1 MERTLSRKVPIPIL
15 AALTMALATTLA
27 VALVTLVLWRI
38 DTTARELRAAESAE
52 REYADLTEKLTGLG
66 EDPEMAGL
74 ALAALGDLGAATR
87 EAGPARYIAVRAP
100 TTQPSRWPK
109 DLSPLANDYVHF
121 NRGGS
126 AYAGVVRNLG
136 NGSEV
141 LVAYRVTSTGPLTN
155 AFWRWGTAI
164 VAVIVVIAGL
174 VAWITGAAISRRI
187 ARLNALCERVEE
199 GEVTARHPVT
209 TNDELGTLARH
220 MNAMLDELQRRLE
233 ALRDTADGLA
243 HDLRTPLARVQARLS
258 RLEDLLG
265 DGRSAAEV
273 RLASEE
279 LSRLMEA
286 FNALL
291 ELREIET
298 QGALSVE
305 PFDVAKAIED
315 AVELYEA
322 VAEEEHKVR
331 IVRELGACTT
341 MGNASLVVRAV
352 ANLLDNALKVS
363 PEGATI
369 RVQLACR
376 EHAAVIAVADEGP
389 GFSPVA
395 DQSRRSTLGGHGIG
409 LRIVCAVARQHGG
422 SFNLTNGKKGAL
434 AELILPRRI
443 HRQVS

>member
-38 DTTARELRAAESAE
+38 DTTARELRAAENAE
-52 REYADLTEKLTGLG
+52 REYAELAQKLPGLG

-74 ALAALGDLGAATR
+74 ALAALGELGAMAR
-87 EAGPARYIAVRAP
+87 ESGQARYIAVHGTQARAASW
-100 TTQPSRWPK
+100 PS
-109 DLSPLANDYVHF
+109 DLDPLAPRYVSF
-121 NRGGS
+121 RKGGT
-126 AYAGVVRNLG
+126 AYAGVVRSLG
-136 NGSEV
+136 DGSAV
-141 LVAYRVTSTGPLTN
+141 LVAYRVASTGPLTQ
-155 AFWRWGTAI
+155 AFWRWGAAI
-164 VAVIVVIAGL
+164 VAVIVAVTGL

-209 TNDELGTLARH
+209 TNDELGTLATH

-258 RLEDLLG
+258 RLEDMLG
-265 DGRSAAEV
+265 DTRPAAEV

-279 LSRLMEA
+279 LARLMEA

-305 PFDVAKAIED
+305 PFDVAKALED
-315 AVELYEA
+315 AIELYEA
-322 VAEEEHKVR
+322 VAEEEHNVR
-331 IVRELGACTT
+331 ILRELGPCMTT
-341 MGNASLVVRAV
+341 GNASLVVRAV

-363 PEGATI
+363 PEGAAI
-369 RVQLACR
+369 RVALACR
-376 EHAAVIAVADEGP
+376 EDAAVIRVADEGP
-389 GFSPVA
+389 GFAPMA
-395 DQSRRSTLGGHGIG
+395 DQSPRSTLGGHGIG
-409 LRIVCAVARQHGG
+409 LRIVRAVARQHGG
-422 SFNLTNGKKGAL
+422 SFSLANGQKGAL
-434 AELILPRRI
+434 AELILPRRN

>member
-1 MERTLSRKVPIPIL
+1 MLSRKVPIPIL

-38 DTTARELRAAESAE
+38 DTTARELRAAENAE
-52 REYADLTEKLTGLG
+52 REYAELTKKLPGLG

-74 ALAALGDLGAATR
+74 ALAALGELGAVAR
-87 EAGPARYIAVRAP
+87 EAGQARYIAVHDSRKQAAGWP
-100 TTQPSRWPK
+100 TTI
-109 DLSPLANDYVHF
+109 DPLAPGYVRF
-121 NRGGS
+121 NKSGT
-126 AYAGVVRNLG
+126 AYAGVVRSLG
-136 NGSEV
+136 DGSEV
-141 LVAYRVTSTGPLTN
+141 LVAYRVASTGPLTQ
-155 AFWRWGTAI
+155 AFWRWGAAI
-164 VAVIVVIAGL
+164 VAVIVAIAGL

-187 ARLNALCERVEE
+187 ARLNALCERVGE

-209 TNDELGTLARH
+209 TSDELGTLATH

-258 RLEDLLG
+258 RLEDMLG
-265 DGRSAAEV
+265 DTRSAAEV

-279 LSRLMEA
+279 LARLMEA
-286 FNALL
+286 FNAML

-305 PFDVAKAIED
+305 PFDVARAVENAI
-315 AVELYEA
+315 ELYEA
-322 VAEEEHKVR
+322 VAEEEHNVC
-331 IVRELGACTT
+331 IVRELGPCTT
-341 MGNASLVVRAV
+341 VGSASLVVRAV

-369 RVQLACR
+369 RVSLTCR
-376 EHAAVIAVADEGP
+376 EHAAAIRVADEGP
-389 GFSPVA
+389 GLAPMA
-395 DQSRRSTLGGHGIG
+395 DQSPRSTLGGHGIG
-409 LRIVCAVARQHGG
+409 LRIVRAVARQHGG
-422 SFNLTNGKKGAL
+422 SFSLANGEQGAV
-434 AELILPRRI
+434 AELILPRRL

>member
-38 DTTARELRAAESAE
+38 DTTARELRAAENAE
-52 REYADLTEKLTGLG
+52 REYAELVEKLPGLG
-66 EDPEMAGL
+66 EDREMAGL
-74 ALAALGDLGAATR
+74 ALAALGDLGAVAR
-87 EAGPARYIAVRAP
+87 ENGQARYIAVNRAAA
-100 TTQPSRWPK
+100 QEAGWPS
-109 DLSPLANDYVHF
+109 DLDPLAPGYVRF
-121 NRGGS
+121 RKGGE
-126 AYAGVVRNLG
+126 AYAGVVRGLG
-136 NGSEV
+136 DDSEV
-141 LVAYRVTSTGPLTN
+141 LVAYRVASIGPLTQ
-155 AFWRWGTAI
+155 AFWRWGAAI
-164 VAVIVVIAGL
+164 VAVIVAITGL

-187 ARLNALCERVEE
+187 ARLNALCERVGE

-209 TNDELGTLARH
+209 TNDELGTLATH

-265 DGRSAAEV
+265 DTRSAAEV

-279 LSRLMEA
+279 LARLMEA

-298 QGALSVE
+298 QGVFSVQ

-315 AVELYEA
+315 AIELYEA
-322 VAEEEHKVR
+322 VAEEERDVR
-331 IVRELGACTT
+331 IVRELGECRT
-341 MGNASLVVRAV
+341 MGSASLVVRAV

-369 RVQLACR
+369 RVTLACR
-376 EHAAVIAVADEGP
+376 EDAAVIRVADEGP
-389 GFSPVA
+389 GVVTLS
-395 DQSRRSTLGGHGIG
+395 DQPQRSTLGGHGIG
-409 LRIVCAVARQHGG
+409 LRIVRAVTRQHGG
-422 SFNLTNGKKGAL
+422 SFSLANGEKGAL
-434 AELILPRRI
+434 AELVLPRRTY
-443 HRQVS
+443 RQVS